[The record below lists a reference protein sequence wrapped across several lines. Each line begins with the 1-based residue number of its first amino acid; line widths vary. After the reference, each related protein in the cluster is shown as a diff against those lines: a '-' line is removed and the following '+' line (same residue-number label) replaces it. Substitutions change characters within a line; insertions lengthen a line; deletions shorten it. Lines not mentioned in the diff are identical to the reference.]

1 MASIKELRLK
11 IKALKN
17 TSKITAAMKMVSA
30 ARLRKAQD
38 AYSRSKPY
46 YQRMLEVLDR
56 VLASVDDVSH
66 PLMAQR
72 EVKNRR
78 YVVVSSD
85 RGLCGAFNNGL
96 LRTFARR
103 EFKGQNDAIGVGRRA
118 RDFLNRF
125 GKVKL
130 AQNETVPNLP
140 TYANAEAIAKQL
152 MADFESGK
160 VDEVV
165 LAFNNFKSALSQV
178 PTFVTLLPF
187 KSEGLKGQAKAVA
200 SATQAAQTAPS
211 AHGSPKAGMRDDYF
225 LEPNA
230 EALFKELLP
239 KLVTLQVFRALLE
252 NAVGEH
258 SARMT
263 AMDSATRNTKELIGS
278 YTLTMNRLRQAAITR
293 ELIEIVSG
301 AEALKG

>member
-46 YQRMLEVLDR
+46 YQRMLEVLNR
-56 VLASVDDVSH
+56 VLASVDDISH

-72 EVKNRR
+72 DIKNRR
-78 YVVVSSD
+78 YVLVASD

-96 LRTFARR
+96 LRTFGRR
-103 EFKGQNDAIGVGRRA
+103 EFKGSNDAIGVGRRA
-118 RDFLNRF
+118 RDYLNRF
-125 GKVKL
+125 DKVKL

-140 TYANAEAIAKQL
+140 TYANAELIAKQL

-165 LAFNNFKSALSQV
+165 LAFNSYKSALSQV

-187 KSEGLKGQAKAVA
+187 KSDGLTAAASQAKEAMA
-200 SATQAAQTAPS
+200 KGAG
-211 AHGSPKAGMRDDYF
+211 HGSAKPGMRDDYF
-225 LEPNA
+225 LEPNGD
-230 EALFKELLP
+230 ALFKELLP

>member
-1 MASIKELRLK
+1 MATIKELRLK

-46 YQRMLEVLDR
+46 YQRMLEVLNR
-56 VLASVDDVSH
+56 VLASVDDISH

-72 EVKNRR
+72 DIKNRR
-78 YVVVSSD
+78 YVLVASD

-96 LRTFARR
+96 LRTFGRR
-103 EFKGQNDAIGVGRRA
+103 EFKGSNDAIGVGRRA
-118 RDFLNRF
+118 RDYLNRF
-125 GKVKL
+125 EKVKL

-140 TYANAEAIAKQL
+140 TYANAELIAKQL

-165 LAFNNFKSALSQV
+165 LAFNSYKSALSQV

-187 KSEGLKGQAKAVA
+187 KSDGLTAVA
-200 SATQAAQTAPS
+200 KQAQEAAAKSAAQGMPQAS
-211 AHGSPKAGMRDDYF
+211 AKPGMRDDYF
-225 LEPNA
+225 LEPNGD
-230 EALFKELLP
+230 ALFKELLP

>member
-30 ARLRKAQD
+30 ARLRKAQE

-46 YQRMLEVLDR
+46 YERMVDMLDR

-66 PLMAQR
+66 PLMVKR
-72 EVKNRR
+72 ELKSRR
-78 YVVVSSD
+78 YVVVASD

-103 EFKGQNDAIGVGRRA
+103 PADQSPADSLGVGRRA
-118 RDFLNRF
+118 RDFLNRTRTA
-125 GKVKL
+125 VL
-130 AQNETVPNLP
+130 ANPNVIANTP
-140 TYANAEAIAKQL
+140 SYANAEIIAKGLIQ
-152 MADFESGK
+152 DFQSGK
-160 VDEVV
+160 CDEVV
-165 LAFNNFKSALSQV
+165 LVFNRFKNALSQI
-178 PTFVTLLPF
+178 PTMVTILPF
-187 KSEGLKGQAKAVA
+187 KRETLAAEGGLPVRDPEAAVA
-200 SATQAAQTAPS
+200 EP
-211 AHGSPKAGMRDDYF
+211 HGMRDDYF
-225 LEPNA
+225 LEPSP
-230 EALFKELLP
+230 EKLFAELLP

-263 AMDSATRNTKELIGS
+263 AMDNATRNTKDLIGS

-301 AEALKG
+301 AEALNG

>member
-1 MASIKELRLK
+1 MATIKELRLK

-46 YQRMLEVLDR
+46 YQRMLEVLNR
-56 VLASVDDVSH
+56 VLASVDDISH

-72 EVKNRR
+72 DIKNRR
-78 YVVVSSD
+78 YVLVASD

-96 LRTFARR
+96 LRTFGRR
-103 EFKGQNDAIGVGRRA
+103 EFKGSNDAIGVGRRA
-118 RDFLNRF
+118 RDYLNRF
-125 GKVKL
+125 DKVKL
-130 AQNETVPNLP
+130 AQSETVPNLP
-140 TYANAEAIAKQL
+140 TYANAELIAKQL

-165 LAFNNFKSALSQV
+165 LAFNSYKSALSQV

-187 KSEGLKGQAKAVA
+187 KSDGLTAVA
-200 SATQAAQTAPS
+200 KQAQGSAKP
-211 AHGSPKAGMRDDYF
+211 GLRDDYF
-225 LEPNA
+225 LEPNGD
-230 EALFKELLP
+230 ALFKELLP